1 MRGLDDGDAAAIE
14 RAGVGL
20 AVVFAG
26 AAAVALVGWL
36 LAGCTP
42 VEAAAPI
49 GIEGAAYRL
58 ELAECREKSSTCL
71 GYVACRR
78 RVETAHGRA
87 YTGRCEP

>member
-1 MRGLDDGDAAAIE
+1 MGLDDGDAAAIE

-20 AVVFAG
+20 AVLFAG

-36 LAGCTP
+36 LAGCAT
-42 VEAAAPI
+42 AAAPI

-58 ELAECREKSSTCL
+58 DLAECREKSSTCL

-78 RVETAHGRA
+78 RVETAHGRTYA
-87 YTGRCEP
+87 GRCEP